1 MPVCVCVCVC
11 AHEREGG
18 VRVCVRARACA
29 RLRPIFLVNGL
40 TLQLVGAHAG
50 ISTGFIFRKELSAT
64 ETDTEVETKTATPG
78 ATSTET
84 REDPAAVMARV
95 HAMMRQ
101 Q

>member
-1 MPVCVCVCVC
+1 MPVYLCVCVCVCVC
-11 AHEREGG
+11 AHERDREG
-18 VRVCVRARACA
+18 VCVRARLCP
-29 RLRPIFLVNGL
+29 RILPVNGL
-40 TLQLVGAHAG
+40 TLQLVGTHAG
-50 ISTGFIFRKELSAT
+50 ISTGFIFRKELGPTESEREAET
-64 ETDTEVETKTATPG
+64 ETVTPG

>member
-40 TLQLVGAHAG
+40 THQLVGAHAG
-50 ISTGFIFRKELSAT
+50 IS
-64 ETDTEVETKTATPG
+64 TEVETKTATPG